1 MLQSNNCYKLLNIA
15 KYKMLKNT
23 KYYTVLQSS
32 QCYKVV
38 NVTNCKYKIANV
50 KN

>member
-1 MLQSNNCYKLLNIA
+1 MLKSNNCYKLLNIT
-15 KYKMLKNT
+15 KYKMLQTT